1 MLKNILCAAVCA
13 LSLCSA
19 AAVCAAPEIIEA
31 DGVYVMG
38 DSDTPKTARDAA
50 RTEAM
55 RAATERAGIY
65 IESTSEVQGYT
76 LTRDEVRTVA
86 AAVLRVL
93 DEKVTPELVGDAWRY
108 RIHLVCS
115 VDTDGIDLKAL
126 AGDKV
131 ELERLRQER
140 DELRTA
146 NEALRSRAAYQ
157 QPAAPRGFEVYGDA
171 ARERRTAAY
180 TGEGGQDAVFADV
193 TAMIERGETEHAVA
207 DLSLLLQDPSVTG
220 DARAYAYVLRGRAY
234 YARSSSALAL
244 ADFAA
249 AERTPHTGSPYPV
262 WRLYEYRGRIRY
274 DEGKYDEAVNDLMSA
289 WDASDKTDD
298 ALWAALRRAERR
310 AEQARRHAVRG
321 DGGARDWGVVIVP

>member
-108 RIHLVCS
+108 RIHLVWTRTAS
-115 VDTDGIDLKAL
+115 TSR
-126 AGDKV
+126 
-131 ELERLRQER
+131 RLRGTR
-140 DELRTA
+140 
-146 NEALRSRAAYQ
+146 RSWSVCGRSVTSCA
-157 QPAAPRGFEVYGDA
+157 
-171 ARERRTAAY
+171 RRT
-180 TGEGGQDAVFADV
+180 
-193 TAMIERGETEHAVA
+193 
-207 DLSLLLQDPSVTG
+207 
-220 DARAYAYVLRGRAY
+220 
-234 YARSSSALAL
+234 
-244 ADFAA
+244 
-249 AERTPHTGSPYPV
+249 
-262 WRLYEYRGRIRY
+262 
-274 DEGKYDEAVNDLMSA
+274 
-289 WDASDKTDD
+289 
-298 ALWAALRRAERR
+298 RR
-310 AEQARRHAVRG
+310 
-321 DGGARDWGVVIVP
+321 